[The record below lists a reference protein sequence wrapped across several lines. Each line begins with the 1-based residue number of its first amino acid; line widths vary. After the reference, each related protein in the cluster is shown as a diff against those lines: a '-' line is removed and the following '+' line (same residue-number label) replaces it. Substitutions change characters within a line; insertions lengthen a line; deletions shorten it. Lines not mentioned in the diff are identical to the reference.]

1 MVKIDAR
8 EPQVRL
14 RSAAGES
21 RPLLDRRWTSV
32 DGTDLSYQNDSHD
45 LVMLGTP
52 HQKKSFGIVRQ
63 HGLDG
68 QGILWLQSDRYLARL
83 SPEGLDILAE
93 SRGLDGFRG
102 LVIRP
107 DGVWCGQG
115 KSLRQWSLDGQE
127 VKQFPLDYRVGQ
139 LKEVGDKLVV
149 QGDMF
154 SRRLTVFD
162 GQGAV
167 GEGKDVVLD
176 SVRKHPQGGL
186 AWLERGSLARWQ
198 AGEVVRHEVSPR
210 ADGWI
215 ARQGGEHL
223 VKASE
228 NGGSQLLRY
237 GADGALKSR
246 FDFGKETYLRDL
258 LVDESSAKAVVR
270 LESYRGPG
278 PTRQIVESLNLES
291 KGDLSWFSRW
301 NRQRIDCRAGQP
313 ALHPLVNAQGDVL
326 LSDGKQAFRP
336 GSGQALGWEEVENF
350 QVSMPRQR
358 LDFTMT
364 EAAGTELKEYLL
376 SPGQA
381 LPGMERQQFEDG
393 KVTAKTFIHQPKIGE
408 LQARSSGLG
417 QLFVLAQSLAGPL
430 GPVLAAVTDGGKLV
444 MSLPA
449 VGLREFDLGAA
460 PLALSSQP
468 GGFDVQLQDGQ
479 TAVVLI

>member
-1 MVKIDAR
+1 MKIAAR

-14 RSAAGES
+14 REG
-21 RPLLDRRWTSV
+21 RPLLDQRWTSV
-32 DGTDLSYQNDSHD
+32 DGTSLSYQKDNHD
-45 LVMLGTP
+45 LIILGTP
-52 HQKKSFGIVRQ
+52 HHKQNFGIVRQ

-68 QGILWLQSDRYLARL
+68 QGRLWLQSDRYLAQL
-83 SPEGLDILAE
+83 TPEGLNLLAE

-102 LVIRP
+102 LVVRP

-115 KSLRQWSLDGQE
+115 KSLRHWSLEGQE
-127 VKQFPLDYRVGQ
+127 LKQFPLDYRAGQ
-139 LKEVGDKLVV
+139 LKEIDDKLVV

-167 GEGKDVVLD
+167 AEGQDVVLD

-198 AGEVVRHEVSPR
+198 SGDVVRHPVSPR
-210 ADGWI
+210 ADGWM

-237 GADGALKSR
+237 GSDGALKSR
-246 FDFGKETYLRDL
+246 FDFGKETYLRE
-258 LVDESSAKAVVR
+258 LVTDESSPKAVVR
-270 LESYRGPG
+270 LESYRGSG
-278 PTRQIVESLNLES
+278 PIRQIVESLDLES

-301 NRQRIDCRAGQP
+301 NRQRIDCQTGQP
-313 ALHPLVNAQGDVL
+313 ARHPLVNAQGGVL

-336 GSGQALGWEEVENF
+336 GSSQALGLEEVQAF
-350 QVSMPRQR
+350 QDSMPRQR

-364 EAAGTELKEYLL
+364 ASGSLPRAECDGL
-376 SPGQA
+376 PA
-381 LPGMERQQFEDG
+381 LERQQFVDG
-393 KVTAKTFIHQPKIGE
+393 KVTAKTFFHQPQMGE
-408 LQARSSGLG
+408 YQARSAGLG
-417 QLFVLAQSLAGPL
+417 QQFVLAQSLAGPL

-444 MSLPA
+444 LSLPA
-449 VGLREFDLGAA
+449 LGLREFDLGAE
-460 PLALSSQP
+460 PLALTSQP
-468 GGFDVQLQDGQ
+468 GGFAVQLRGGQ
-479 TAVVLI
+479 TADVRF